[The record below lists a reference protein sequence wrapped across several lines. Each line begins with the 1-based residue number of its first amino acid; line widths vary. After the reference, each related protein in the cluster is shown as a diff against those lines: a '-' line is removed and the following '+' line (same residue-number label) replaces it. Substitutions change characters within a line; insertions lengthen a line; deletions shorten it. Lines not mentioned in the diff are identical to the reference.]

1 MTATRGRVIFFLDL
15 YTMFGSYPDDF
26 GPPPRVG
33 FREEQI
39 KEMKEEWKRAS
50 KEDKRKVE
58 ALRFP
63 KDWNKKDYTP
73 DPKKQAVK
81 QPTKQPDQGP
91 ANNFPLYFRYTGK
104 SSKKVPALDW
114 NLNPIAQD
122 QQFREVCYKL
132 NAGLTIFVTPSLSF
146 VSRTRKVF
154 TDARLT
160 FTQRD
165 PAIAWPAGPNMRFWP
180 QQLNFAVFCATAG
193 CGVGKAHV
201 DPGAAI
207 PGMTPQIRSIYAFHI
222 YYTTRRILSEMQA
235 ALPGDSAFNP
245 MKNPYSKSAYSRLC
259 AEFKIPENTDFRYKR
274 GPNGGI
280 GTVNLLNTKE
290 NKRHAGMQTELLKA
304 NFKQWPM
311 SPEFDRNNTH
321 HSYSHLFGFEGDN
334 AYVQIH
340 NIETEFQSSWQ
351 YEYFVLVRSKG
362 LTQAGLTRL
371 GQSIQALV
379 YCALNA
385 QLNTK
390 SPLIGITSSAGL
402 ARQEFSR
409 ILEDELLDERIGI
422 TVAKYNAVIRNSHAR
437 LDLAI
442 AKDVW
447 LMPSDLTLKQLKG
460 GAFENATNRSNT
472 QTHPDIMFGVNDK
485 INLARSPPPA
495 PPSEPKQEVE
505 SKLPAKTPESK
516 QQPVKKPGP
525 TPHEIAEE
533 KTVKYLV
540 IGGVVGLL
548 AILAWRET

>member
-1 MTATRGRVIFFLDL
+1 
-15 YTMFGSYPDDF
+15 MFGSYPGDF
-26 GPPPRVG
+26 GFGTGQPQDTFGGFTPRQQKALEKRERKILHVDLPPPPPPR
-33 FREEQI
+33 
-39 KEMKEEWKRAS
+39 KKRP
-50 KEDKRKVE
+50 EHHE
-58 ALRFP
+58 AQ
-63 KDWNKKDYTP
+63 KDP
-73 DPKKQAVK
+73 
-81 QPTKQPDQGP
+81 
-91 ANNFPLYFRYTGK
+91 NFPLIFQYTGK
-104 SSKKVPALDW
+104 QNKSTPALDW
-114 NLNPIAQD
+114 NLHPIAQD

-132 NAGLTIFVTPSLSF
+132 NAGLTIFVTPSQSF
-146 VSRTRKVF
+146 VSRVRRVFSNTRLKF
-154 TDARLT
+154 TE
-160 FTQRD
+160 RD

-201 DPGAAI
+201 DPGAEV

-222 YYTTRRILSEMQA
+222 YHTTRRILSEMEV

-245 MKNPYSKSAYSRLC
+245 MNNPYNKAAYNRLC
-259 AEFKIPENTDFRYKR
+259 SEFQIQTNTDFRYRR

-290 NKRHAGMQTELLKA
+290 NLRRAGAQTFLLEA

-311 SPEFDRNNTH
+311 NPKFDSDNTH

-340 NIETEFQSSWQ
+340 SIEPEFQSTWQ
-351 YEYFVLVRSKG
+351 YEYFVLVKSDG

-390 SPLIGITSSAGL
+390 SPLIGTTSSAGL

-409 ILEDELLDERIGI
+409 ILEDELLDNRIGI
-422 TVAKYNAVIRNSHAR
+422 SVAKYNAVIRNSHAR

-447 LMPSDLTLKQLKG
+447 LMPSDITLKQLSG
-460 GAFENATNRSNT
+460 GAYENATSRSDT
-472 QTHPDIMFGVNDK
+472 KTHPNIKFGVNQK
-485 INLARSPPPA
+485 INLAR
-495 PPSEPKQEVE
+495 EPVQSVGGAEKAEPD
-505 SKLPAKTPESK
+505 KPAKPT
-516 QQPVKKPGP
+516 KPAKP
-525 TPHEIAEE
+525 AKPAKHDMAEQNAAQ
-533 KTVKYLV
+533 YLFM
-540 IGGVVGLL
+540 GGAAAFLL
-548 AILAWRET
+548 ILALSGR